1 MKKQETSIYN
11 EFCGNIK
18 DRLFDEN
25 EMYDYIES
33 YAKTKNMHQTLKAL
47 PFARAMHEG
56 QFRKGK
62 EKIPY
67 IYHPLLVACHAL
79 ALGLDD
85 DHMVS
90 AALLHD
96 VCEDCGIK
104 AEELPVGKDAKEAVA
119 LLTKDKGD
127 SFDEKRYYQ
136 RISENPIALM
146 VKLLDRCNNVSGMAA
161 GFTKEKLIQYIRE
174 TEKFFYPMMEKAKRK
189 YPRYSNQLFL
199 IQYHMKSVI
208 QTIRHLG

>member
-18 DRLFDEN
+18 DRLFDEH

-56 QFRKGK
+56 QFRKGI

-85 DHMVS
+85 DDIVS

-96 VCEDCGIK
+96 VCEDCGVK
-104 AEELPVGKDAKEAVA
+104 VKELPVGKEAQEIVA

-136 RISENPIALM
+136 RISENPKALM

-161 GFTKEKLIQYIRE
+161 GFAKEKLIQYIRE
-174 TEKFFYPMMEKAKRK
+174 TENFFNPLMEKAKRI

-208 QTIRHLG
+208 ETIRHLG